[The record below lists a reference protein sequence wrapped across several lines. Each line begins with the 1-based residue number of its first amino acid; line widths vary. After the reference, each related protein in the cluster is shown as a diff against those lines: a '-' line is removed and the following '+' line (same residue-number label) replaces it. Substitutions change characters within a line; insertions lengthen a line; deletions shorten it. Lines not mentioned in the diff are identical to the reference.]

1 MYDMKYEKVKVI
13 FKLVIKLVIINIVDR
28 SLVIKK

>member
-1 MYDMKYEKVKVI
+1 MKYEKVKGI
-13 FKLVIKLVIINIVDR
+13 FNLVIKLVIINIVDR

>member
-1 MYDMKYEKVKVI
+1 MKYEKVKVI
-13 FKLVIKLVIINIVDR
+13 FNLVIMLVIINIVDR

>member
-1 MYDMKYEKVKVI
+1 MKYEKVKVI
-13 FKLVIKLVIINIVDR
+13 FNLVIKLVIINVVDR

>member
-1 MYDMKYEKVKVI
+1 MKYEKVKVI
-13 FKLVIKLVIINIVDR
+13 FNLVIKLVIINIVDR